1 MKILHLLQSNRFSG
15 AENVVCQIFGMMKD
29 EKNIEMIYCSKDGEI
44 RDALKERNIEFFP
57 IEKLCVQEVKR
68 AIKEIKPDVIHAHD
82 MRASYIAAK
91 ACGKIKL
98 ISHIHNNA
106 FDSRGI
112 SAKSIAYMYAAMKAK
127 HIFWVSDSSFKGY
140 AFHNLF
146 AKKSSV
152 LYNIINIDALYDKM
166 NTDSNSYNYDVV
178 YVGRLSYPKN
188 PQKLMQ
194 VLEKVVKAMP
204 DVKIGIAGTGELA
217 EETKK
222 LCKELKLTNNVEFLG
237 FQSNPLKIMHDA
249 KVMVMTSRWEG
260 TPMCAL
266 EAMALGLPIVSTPT
280 DGLREL
286 VDNGVNGY
294 LSDNDQ
300 ELADGIVRII
310 KYNEIHE
317 KFSQNTKIKIDDICN
332 LEEYK
337 CSLKRA
343 YNIGVDFDV

>member
-1 MKILHLLQSNRFSG
+1 MKKVKVMHLLTSDRFSG
-15 AENVVCQIFGMMKD
+15 AENVVCQIIGMMKA
-29 EKNIEMIYCSKDGEI
+29 EKNIEMIYCSKDGQI
-44 RDALKERNIEFFP
+44 REALSERGITFYP
-57 IEKLCVQEVKR
+57 VSQVSV
-68 AIKEIKPDVIHAHD
+68 AEIKRVIDEYKPDIIHAHD
-82 MRASYIAAK
+82 MRASFIAAR

-127 HIFWVSDSSFKGY
+127 HVFWVSDSSFKGY

-222 LCKELKLTNNVEFLG
+222 LCKELKLNNNVEFLG
-237 FQSNPLKIMHDA
+237 FQTNPLKIMHDA
-249 KVMVMTSRWEG
+249 RVMVMTSRWEG

-280 DGLREL
+280 DGLRDL
-286 VDNGVNGY
+286 IDNGLNGY
-294 LSDNDQ
+294 LSDNNE
-300 ELADGIVRII
+300 ELAGKILKILGDNELYKEFSENIKNKCNTICDLKNYKDRLFKQYGI
-310 KYNEIHE
+310 
-317 KFSQNTKIKIDDICN
+317 
-332 LEEYK
+332 
-337 CSLKRA
+337 
-343 YNIGVDFDV
+343 